1 MAKPKQE
8 AIEAFMSVTGVSEA
22 MAVQKLEKHRDVNDA
37 VNEHFNE
44 GVRNVA
50 RNHSPSSIHDST
62 VGRNRI
68 DAISGP
74 TNQLIGG
81 SDRPIAPS
89 FENLSDGRDDT
100 DEQTMR
106 AVMESSR
113 LEFEVNPDDN
123 TGGQIRSSRSQ
134 EQRDIERAI
143 SLSIETDKQERA
155 QRMQRD
161 VRASIVGPPE
171 SSGVE
176 LGKITASNGRF
187 QAGSSFVQDEAED
200 AKEQPLDEAE
210 DAKEQPLIRKR
221 PRSIFLS
228 STDLA
233 ENAHVI
239 ETSTM
244 SSSGNRDSNNKRQHT
259 RNAINEEEELQRRLA
274 AKEAAL
280 PPEPSSED
288 NNVVTLQVKMLDGI
302 HRGRRFLKSD
312 NLQSLFDFIDIGR
325 KVKPGTYRLVRPYPR
340 RVFSDGE
347 GALTLN
353 EVGVT
358 NKQEVLYLEII

>member
-1 MAKPKQE
+1 MAKPEQE
-8 AIEAFMSVTGVSEA
+8 AIETFMSVTGVSEA
-22 MAVQKLEKHRDVNDA
+22 IAVLKLKKHLGDVNDA

-44 GVRNVA
+44 GDRNVA
-50 RNHSPSSIHDST
+50 RNHCPSSIHDST
-62 VGRNRI
+62 IGRNRF
-68 DAISGP
+68 DALSGP
-74 TNQLIGG
+74 TNQLLGG

-89 FENLSDGRDDT
+89 SENLSNGRDDT

-113 LEFEVNPDDN
+113 LEFE
-123 TGGQIRSSRSQ
+123 RSSRSQ

-155 QRMQRD
+155 QRMQGD
-161 VRASIVGPPE
+161 VRAPIVRPPE
-171 SSGVE
+171 SSVVE

-187 QAGSSFVQDEAED
+187 QAESSFLQDEAEN
-200 AKEQPLDEAE
+200 AR
-210 DAKEQPLIRKR
+210 EQPLIRKR

-228 STDLA
+228 SQDLA

-259 RNAINEEEELQRRLA
+259 RNAIHEEEELERRLA

-288 NNVVTLQVKMLDGI
+288 ENAVTLLVKMPDGRR
-302 HRGRRFLKSD
+302 RGRRFLKSD
-312 NLQSLFDFIDIGR
+312 NLQFLFDFIDIGR
-325 KVKPGTYRLVRPYPR
+325 KLKTGTYKLVRPYPR

-358 NKQEVLYLEII
+358 NKQEVLYLELI